1 MFSGLILETGRV
13 ADDPE
18 PMPGGG
24 CRLGVDLSAGL
35 AARLPSPP
43 LGASL
48 AVSGVCLTIVALDP
62 ISPSAFRA
70 TFELS
75 PETLAR
81 TTLAALRAGA
91 EVNLEPALRVGD
103 PLGGHWVQGHV
114 DGIATVVDRREQDEF
129 RILAFS
135 LPEAL
140 ERYLVEKG
148 SVTVEGVSLTVSAL
162 AADRFEVALV
172 PHTLAL
178 TTLSRLAAGD
188 RVNLEVDVLAKY
200 VERALAA
207 REGRASLDDAGVD
220 PFAAALPAGAWV

>member
-13 ADDPE
+13 AGDPE
-18 PMPGGG
+18 PTPGGG
-24 CRLGVDLSAGL
+24 CRLAVDLSADLVSRL
-35 AARLPSPP
+35 ASPP
-43 LGASL
+43 IGASL
-48 AVSGVCLTIVALDP
+48 AVSGVCLTIVTIDP
-62 ISPSAFRA
+62 TGPGRFRA

-81 TTLAALRAGA
+81 TALNDLRAGA

-114 DGIATVVDRREQDEF
+114 DGTAAVVDRREQGEF

-148 SVTVEGVSLTVSAL
+148 SITVDGVSLTISAL

-172 PHTLAL
+172 PHTLAM
-178 TTLSRLAAGD
+178 TTLKSLVPGD
-188 RVNLEVDVLAKY
+188 RVHLEVDVLAKY

-207 REGRASLDDAGVD
+207 RSERAGQALSD
-220 PFAAALPAGAWV
+220 AAALPLGAWA

>member
-13 ADDPE
+13 AGDPE
-18 PMPGGG
+18 LAPGGG
-24 CRLGVDLSAGL
+24 CRLAVDLSSEVVS
-35 AARLPSPP
+35 RLPSPP

-48 AVSGVCLTIVALDP
+48 AVSGVCLTVVALDAL
-62 ISPSAFRA
+62 SSSAFRA
-70 TFELS
+70 VFELS

-81 TTLAALRAGA
+81 TALGDLRSGA

-114 DGIATVVDRREQDEF
+114 DGTATVVDRREQDPF

-148 SVTVEGVSLTVSAL
+148 SVTVDGVCLTVSRL

-172 PHTLAL
+172 PHTLGV
-178 TTLSRLAAGD
+178 TTLKHLVPGD
-188 RVNLEVDVLAKY
+188 RVHLEVDVLAKY

-207 REGRASLDDAGVD
+207 RSVQAGET
-220 PFAAALPAGAWV
+220 PSAMAALPLGAWA

>member
-13 ADDPE
+13 AGDPE
-18 PMPGGG
+18 PTAGGG
-24 CRLGVDLSAGL
+24 CRLAVDLSAEIVS
-35 AARLPSPP
+35 RLPSPP

-48 AVSGVCLTIVALDP
+48 AVSGVCLTVVALDP
-62 ISPSAFRA
+62 IAPGAFRA
-70 TFELS
+70 AFELS

-81 TTLAALRAGA
+81 TALGDLRAGA

-114 DGIATVVDRREQDEF
+114 DGTATVVDRREQGEF

-135 LPEAL
+135 PPEAM

-148 SVTVEGVSLTVSAL
+148 SVTIDGVSLTVSRI

-172 PHTLAL
+172 PHTLAV
-178 TTLSRLAAGD
+178 TTMKHLEPGD
-188 RVNLEVDVLAKY
+188 RVHLEADVLAKY

-207 REGRASLDDAGVD
+207 RAGEA
-220 PFAAALPAGAWV
+220 PPALAGLPVGAWT

>member
-1 MFSGLILETGRV
+1 MFSGLILETGRI
-13 ADDPE
+13 AADPE
-18 PMPGGG
+18 PTPGGG
-24 CRLGVDLSAGL
+24 CRLGVDLSADL
-35 AARLPSPP
+35 VARLPSPP

-48 AVSGVCLTIVALDP
+48 AVSGVCLTVVALDP
-62 ISPSAFRA
+62 VAPEVFRA
-70 TFELS
+70 AFELS

-81 TTLAALRAGA
+81 TALGDLRAGA

-114 DGIATVVDRREQDEF
+114 DGTATVVDRREQDAF

-148 SVTVEGVSLTVSAL
+148 SVTVDGVSLTVSAL
-162 AADRFEVALV
+162 ATDRFEVALV
-172 PHTLAL
+172 PHTLAV
-178 TTLSRLAAGD
+178 TTLKHLVPGD
-188 RVNLEVDVLAKY
+188 RVHLEVDVLAKY

-207 REGRASLDDAGVD
+207 RSERSE
-220 PFAAALPAGAWV
+220 PAGQAPSASAGLPLGAWA